1 MHLLSHVGDY
11 IRHFG
16 PMSSTSAR
24 SMERSIGILKRT
36 MKASY
41 NVAANNNNI
50 LEVGALLDYLDFSGI
65 VNFDLGKK
73 KEDTTY
79 KDHPQ
84 DASLPQLW
92 APFLAS
98 PSPISLK
105 QANKEQVIE
114 GGFNIRQLGY
124 AIYQLMG
131 RIQSTKNVIM
141 EQRQLDYNMTIA
153 GKLWKDDVVYYSSL
167 HIDRCKQTNKDG
179 YYALFQANKMCKNK

>member
-1 MHLLSHVGDY
+1 
-11 IRHFG
+11 
-16 PMSSTSAR
+16 
-24 SMERSIGILKRT
+24 MERSIGILKRT
-36 MKASY
+36 MKASH

-65 VNFDLGKK
+65 VNFEIKKK

-84 DASLPQLW
+84 DASLSQLW

-98 PSPISLK
+98 PSPINLK

-131 RIQSTKNVIM
+131 RIQSTKNVVI
-141 EQRQLDYNMTIA
+141 EDRQLKYNMTIA
-153 GKLWKDDVVYYSSL
+153 GKLWKDDHVYYSSL

-179 YYALFQANKMCKNK
+179 YYALFQASKMCKNK